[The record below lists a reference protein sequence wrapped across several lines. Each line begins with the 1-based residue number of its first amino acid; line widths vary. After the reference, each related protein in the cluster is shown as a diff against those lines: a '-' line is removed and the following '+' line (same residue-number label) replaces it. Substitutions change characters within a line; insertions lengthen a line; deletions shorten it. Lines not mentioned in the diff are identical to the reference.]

1 MQFTYHKY
9 EKLKSR
15 KLIKLLF
22 EDGKKT
28 TIFPIRLMYLKVD
41 HESKFPIQAGV
52 TVSKK
57 SFKKAVDRN
66 RIKRLLRE
74 TYRLNKPFLY
84 QKLIKDV
91 DLKESK
97 YIFMFIYLGKK
108 EFKYLDLEEKMKKL
122 LDLFFSNEK
131 ENLKKD

>member
-1 MQFTYHKY
+1 MQFTYKKQ

-22 EDGKKT
+22 EEGKKT
-28 TIFPIRLMYLKVD
+28 SVFPIMLLYLQVEHD
-41 HESKFPIQAGV
+41 SNYLVQAGV

-57 SFKKAVDRN
+57 NFKSAVDRN

-84 QKLIKDV
+84 EKL
-91 DLKESK
+91 ENK
-97 YIFMFIYLGKK
+97 YIFMFIYLGK
-108 EFKYLDLEEKMKKL
+108 EELKYQLIDEKMKAI
-122 LDLFFSNEK
+122 LDQFQNIIAEK
-131 ENLKKD
+131 

>member
-1 MQFTYHKY
+1 MQFTYKKQ
-9 EKLKSR
+9 EKLKSK

-22 EDGKKT
+22 EEGKK
-28 TIFPIRLMYLKVD
+28 ISVFPIMLLYLQVKHDSNYLV
-41 HESKFPIQAGV
+41 QAGV

-57 SFKKAVDRN
+57 NFKSAVDRN

-84 QKLIKDV
+84 EKL
-91 DLKESK
+91 ENK

-108 EFKYLDLEEKMKKL
+108 ELKYQLLDEKMKAV
-122 LDLFFSNEK
+122 LDQFQNIIA
-131 ENLKKD
+131 KK